1 MYNSLS
7 SQLLRTDNNN
17 NFTNLEN
24 LNINQNT
31 EENNKILENIK
42 NNTNYIS
49 TIPNSDQYNMRYIT
63 NSYIYSTQNINNTDS
78 NLANDLNYGNNKRNK
93 SAYIKKKSKK
103 VFYGVGSPIAQRW
116 KNDNTVAKKIINNLE
131 IKIDALNY
139 ENSLLKQNLGD
150 ISKYDKYNLYEKNLS
165 LENRHQIDNKFSTIN
180 QFNEKMDMQ
189 NLNYTGNEGAGGNEG
204 IGGFGG
210 VEGMGGSDDAL
221 YKEIE
226 QLRNE
231 VTKLKESNQYLKA
244 NNTDLSNTIKN
255 LRNSMNPT
263 QNYINEDI
271 VIKEEIEE
279 SKNIK
284 KINLNDNL
292 DNKNNLNDNNKN
304 KNKNNNN
311 INENNNN
318 NNIKIIEEGINEKR
332 KNININLNTDGS
344 KYRINEDKFLQLL
357 DINENLHKKLRNL
370 LSICEEEV
378 IKYKPT
384 SFENISKNVNT
395 IQKDYNSKNI
405 YLNTIGNNIKELKA
419 VNIERSVENN
429 LSLEDLLKENALLKR
444 KLKELNDAINEINS
458 EQTIKLAKFQE
469 ILNESRTVQT
479 LDDSNNIMGDNNYKN
494 EELDII
500 LNSILLKVINPKD
513 EEAKKILNSLQNINN
528 SHKKRVAQC
537 KIIDEKL
544 KLILKENN
552 LLNNRMFKMKNENN
566 TLNNINSN
574 INRYKLF
581 SENRN
586 NLSSDYLFNDLNI
599 NRDNLIPNYN
609 DNNLSNELKYNSLA
623 FENNKLSNNLQK
635 GKNNKNREKM
645 VGKIVFNKKGIS
657 TGQKQKLDDNMK
669 DIYNKL

>member
-31 EENNKILENIK
+31 EENDKILENIK

-63 NSYIYSTQNINNTDS
+63 NSYIYSTQNFNNTDS

-139 ENSLLKQNLGD
+139 ENSLLKQNLGH
-150 ISKYDKYNLYEKNLS
+150 ISKYDKYDLYEKNLS
-165 LENRHQIDNKFSTIN
+165 LENLHQIDNKFSTIN
-180 QFNEKMDMQ
+180 QFNEKVDMQ
-189 NLNYTGNEGAGGNEG
+189 NLNYTGNEGV
-204 IGGFGG
+204 GG
-210 VEGMGGSDDAL
+210 VEGMGGSDAL
-221 YKEIE
+221 YKEIN

-244 NNTDLSNTIKN
+244 NNMDLNNTIKN
-255 LRNSMNPT
+255 LRNSMNPS

-271 VIKEEIEE
+271 VIKEEVEE
-279 SKNIK
+279 SKSIK
-284 KINLNDNL
+284 KINTNDNNL
-292 DNKNNLNDNNKN
+292 VNNKNLNDNNKN
-304 KNKNNNN
+304 N
-311 INENNNN
+311 NNNN
-318 NNIKIIEEGINEKR
+318 NNINYNNNINDNNNINIIEEGINEQR

-344 KYRINEDKFLQLL
+344 RYRINEDKFLQLL

-384 SFENISKNVNT
+384 SFENISKNVNNV
-395 IQKDYNSKNI
+395 QKDYNSKNI
-405 YLNTIGNNIKELKA
+405 YLNAIGNNIKELNS

-458 EQTIKLAKFQE
+458 EQTIKLVKFQE

-479 LDDSNNIMGDNNYKN
+479 LDDSNNIMGDNIYKN
-494 EELDII
+494 EELDIL

-513 EEAKKILNSLQNINN
+513 EESKKILNSLQNINN

-544 KLILKENN
+544 KLLLKENN
-552 LLNNRMFKMKNENN
+552 LLNNRLFKVKNENN
-566 TLNNINSN
+566 VLNNITSN
-574 INRYKLF
+574 INRYNLL

-599 NRDNLIPNYN
+599 NRDKIFQNYN

-623 FENNKLSNNLQK
+623 FENNKLSNNIQK
-635 GKNNKNREKM
+635 VKNNKNREKM
-645 VGKIVFNKKGIS
+645 VGKIVFNKKGNL
-657 TGQKQKLDDNMK
+657 TGQKQKFDDNMK
-669 DIYNKL
+669 EIYNKL